1 MVGRAARLIVIGL
14 VLATGLAPA
23 SPAFAAAKL
32 LKRATGNVLQA
43 PVDAVMAPYTFTDT
57 FVHGMYLTDR
67 YSVIEKVA
75 FTPIWGVVYLPACTF
90 VSAILPAARFIEG
103 MAMLPVG
110 LATARSDYDVAVW
123 QPMPGK
129 RMAVVNKPPVYLGTR
144 YCEGFFQ

>member
-1 MVGRAARLIVIGL
+1 MVGRAARLIVLGL
-14 VLATGLAPA
+14 VLALGAAPA
-23 SPAFAAAKL
+23 APALAAATL

-57 FVHGMYLTDR
+57 FVHGMYLSDR
-67 YSVIEKVA
+67 YSTWEKIA
-75 FTPIWGVVYLPACTF
+75 FTPVWGVVYLPACGF
-90 VSAILPAARFIEG
+90 VSMILPAARLIEG
-103 MAMLPVG
+103 VAMLPVG
-110 LATARSDYDVAVW
+110 LATAGSDYDVAVW